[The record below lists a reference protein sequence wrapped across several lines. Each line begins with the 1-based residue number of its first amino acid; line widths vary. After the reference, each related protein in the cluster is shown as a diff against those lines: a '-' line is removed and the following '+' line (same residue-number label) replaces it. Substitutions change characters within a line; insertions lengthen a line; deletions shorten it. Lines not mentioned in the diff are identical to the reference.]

1 MFVFYKFISWPLM
14 NYFVSFSIEIGS
26 TLSSLFGSSKDEE
39 KKDEKADAGEKKQVI
54 VLFSSIIYCFL
65 RCEIVGLA
73 ISCSV

>member
-1 MFVFYKFISWPLM
+1 M

-54 VLFSSIIYCFL
+54 VLFSCIIYCFL
-65 RCEIVGLA
+65 RCGIVGLA